1 MSDNIPAYI
10 AENDAGVLTASSL
23 FSDFVQVCY
32 IPHVQEKKRSWKA
45 ELRYLEMHILPH
57 LGAYRLHE
65 ITTSILTKWTDT
77 LALAGLS
84 YSSCFRLFWQVKYI
98 LNCAVNWKV
107 LPSNAAF
114 KDANLPAKPGRQP
127 VVLSSQEIER
137 LIAIIKNY
145 HHRASA
151 NAIHLMLLT
160 GATKSEILFARWEDV
175 DTKQG
180 TLATC
185 KTPTGRL
192 HLIPLSSEALK
203 LIRSLPRRDDVP
215 WLFFTR
221 NGTRLANITREWYEI
236 RSMLG
241 RPDVRLQDLRHTF
254 AHFLVSMGIKQ
265 RDLCTIMGHYKPE
278 TLALVRN
285 NSLENNGKT
294 V

>member
-1 MSDNIPAYI
+1 
-10 AENDAGVLTASSL
+10 
-23 FSDFVQVCY
+23 
-32 IPHVQEKKRSWKA
+32 
-45 ELRYLEMHILPH
+45 

-65 ITTSILTKWTDT
+65 ITTSILTKWTDA
-77 LALAGLS
+77 LALTGLS

-160 GATKSEILFARWEDV
+160 GATKSEILFARWEYV
-175 DTKQG
+175 DLKNGLLRTE
-180 TLATC
+180 
-185 KTPTGRL
+185 KTYTGRP
-192 HLIPLSSEALK
+192 HLIPLNNEALK
-203 LIRSLPRRDDVP
+203 LIRSLPLREGVP

-241 RPDVRLQDLRHTF
+241 RTDLRLQDLRHTF
-254 AHFLVSMGIKQ
+254 AHFLVSIGIKQ
-265 RDLCTIMGHYKPE
+265 RDLRSIMGHYKPE

-285 NSLENNGKT
+285 HSIENKNGT
-294 V
+294 R